1 MLLPVLVKDCGY
13 YFAGSIIDEFQFG
26 VNEGCEK
33 FGLVLEGSPKPTQYQ
48 CTPRELILRSTAD
61 WDKINRDLKTLES
74 ESLVQI
80 SKADTPLFSITSKGI
95 EKMLALEGKTAK
107 WNRI

>member
-1 MLLPVLVKDCGY
+1 MKALNYMLEQYETLKTLSLI
-13 YFAGSIIDEFQFG
+13 A
-26 VNEGCEK
+26 
-33 FGLVLEGSPKPTQYQ
+33 EGSPKPTQYQ

-61 WDKINRDLKTLES
+61 WDKINKDLLTLES

-80 SKADTPLFSITSKGI
+80 SKGGTLLFSITSKGI
-95 EKMLALEGKTAK
+95 EKMLSLEGKSHK